1 MRIKNGKIS
10 ENFNYV
16 KTGKKK
22 RAWKTHRST
31 SQWGK

>member
-16 KTGKKK
+16 KTGKK